1 MFNVYYKIVQL
12 ILYNV
17 QWVFKICSEDIFVCF
32 KKIMYVKKSSFYNEK
47 SSLYV
52 KKMFN
57 VYYKMFSVYFLNFF
71 KISSILNRSLRKPI
85 TRFL

>member
-1 MFNVYYKIVQL
+1 
-12 ILYNV
+12 
-17 QWVFKICSEDIFVCF
+17 
-32 KKIMYVKKSSFYNEK
+32 MYVKKSSFYNEK